1 MHHSG
6 APRRE
11 IVEAYS
17 DLTSLRGAKRR
28 SNPFSP
34 SLWLWMLR
42 GACHRARIRATRWLA
57 TTPSRRAT
65 LSTVVARLDRAIQYS
80 RGVSDRIEKPR
91 RTGYPACAGYDGGLG
106 GAETTSIP
114 VSADLH
120 YRRLTPAAR
129 PMQMRSS
136 KARRAAGARPKRIQA
151 KRVPVRVKK
160 TRQKKTLDVRE
171 VSRISLEGRS
181 VIVAMCV
188 GQLGSLLPHVVV
200 PSILA
205 AFLIP
210 EWHLS
215 GAQAGLLAG
224 SGAAGY
230 MLTVPVLATL
240 TDRIDAR
247 KILIAGS
254 ALSALGTFLFGMFA
268 SGLWSGALFNAVAG
282 VGFAG
287 AYMPGLKALTD
298 RLAPGDSSRAIT
310 LYTSSFSFG
319 VGLSFLVSQLV
330 AESFEWRAA
339 FFVTALGPMV
349 MLLVCFLLRPIEPK
363 PAQGRLLDFAPVFRN
378 TQAMGFILGYGAH
391 CFELYGIRTWLVASW
406 TFVAMRNSDSW
417 ILTPVVVS
425 VLFSLLAMPA
435 SIIGN
440 ELAIKFGRHRAISA
454 VMFSSAVVAL
464 LIGLFAAKS
473 SWFLLPLI
481 VIYAITV
488 PADSGALTSGMT
500 MAANPSY
507 RGATMATH
515 STVGFSLS
523 ALGAWAVGVALD
535 AAGGPLSPSAWM
547 AAFSVLAAGIL
558 LGPVALYW
566 SRKTMAQP

>member
-1 MHHSG
+1 
-6 APRRE
+6 
-11 IVEAYS
+11 
-17 DLTSLRGAKRR
+17 
-28 SNPFSP
+28 
-34 SLWLWMLR
+34 
-42 GACHRARIRATRWLA
+42 
-57 TTPSRRAT
+57 
-65 LSTVVARLDRAIQYS
+65 
-80 RGVSDRIEKPR
+80 
-91 RTGYPACAGYDGGLG
+91 
-106 GAETTSIP
+106 
-114 VSADLH
+114 
-120 YRRLTPAAR
+120 
-129 PMQMRSS
+129 
-136 KARRAAGARPKRIQA
+136 
-151 KRVPVRVKK
+151 
-160 TRQKKTLDVRE
+160 
-171 VSRISLEGRS
+171 
-181 VIVAMCV
+181 MCV

-210 EWHLS
+210 EWHLT

-254 ALSALGTFLFGMFA
+254 ALSALGTLLFGLFA
-268 SGLWSGALFNAVAG
+268 TSLWSGALFNAMAG

-330 AESFEWRAA
+330 AEAWGWRTA
-339 FFVTALGPMV
+339 FLVTAAGPMV
-349 MLLVCFLLRPIEPK
+349 MLSVCLLLRPVKPK
-363 PAQGRLLDFAPVFRN
+363 STQGRLLDFAPVFRN
-378 TQAMGFILGYGAH
+378 TEAMGFVLGYGAH
-391 CFELYGIRTWLVASW
+391 CFELYGIRTWLVAFW
-406 TFVAMRNSDSW
+406 TFVAMKNSQSSV
-417 ILTPVVVS
+417 LTPIVVS
-425 VLFSLLAMPA
+425 VIFSLLAMPA
-435 SIIGN
+435 SILGN
-440 ELAIKFGRHRAISA
+440 EFALRFGRHRAITL
-454 VMFSSAVVAL
+454 VMFSSAAVAL
-464 LIGLFAAKS
+464 LIGAFADHS
-473 SWFLLPLI
+473 PWFLLPLLM
-481 VIYAITV
+481 VYAITV
-488 PADSGALTSGMT
+488 PADSGALTSGMS

-507 RGATMATH
+507 RGATMAMH

-535 AAGGPLSPSAWM
+535 AAGGPLNPSAWM

-566 SRKTMAQP
+566 SRRTLLQP

>member
-1 MHHSG
+1 
-6 APRRE
+6 
-11 IVEAYS
+11 
-17 DLTSLRGAKRR
+17 
-28 SNPFSP
+28 
-34 SLWLWMLR
+34 
-42 GACHRARIRATRWLA
+42 
-57 TTPSRRAT
+57 
-65 LSTVVARLDRAIQYS
+65 
-80 RGVSDRIEKPR
+80 
-91 RTGYPACAGYDGGLG
+91 
-106 GAETTSIP
+106 
-114 VSADLH
+114 
-120 YRRLTPAAR
+120 
-129 PMQMRSS
+129 
-136 KARRAAGARPKRIQA
+136 
-151 KRVPVRVKK
+151 
-160 TRQKKTLDVRE
+160 
-171 VSRISLEGRS
+171 
-181 VIVAMCV
+181 MCV

-254 ALSALGTFLFGMFA
+254 ALSALGTLLFGIFA
-268 SGLWSGALFNAVAG
+268 EGLWSGAFFNAIAG

-298 RLAPGDSSRAIT
+298 RLAPGDSSRAVT

-330 AESFEWRAA
+330 AENWGWRSA
-339 FFVTALGPMV
+339 FLVTAVGPIV
-349 MLLVCFLLRPIEPK
+349 MLSVCFLLRPVEPK

-378 TQAMGFILGYGAH
+378 TDAMGFVLGYGAH
-391 CFELYGIRTWLVASW
+391 CFELYGIRTWLVAFW
-406 TFVAMRNSDSW
+406 TFVAVKNGHSS
-417 ILTPVVVS
+417 IFTPIVVS
-425 VLFSLLAMPA
+425 VVFSLLAMPA
-435 SIIGN
+435 SIFGN
-440 ELAIKFGRHRAISA
+440 ELALRFGRHRAITA
-454 VMFSSAVVAL
+454 VMLSSAVVAL
-464 LIGLFAAKS
+464 LIGVFADKS
-473 SWFLLPLI
+473 PRVLLPLI
-481 VIYAITV
+481 VVYAFTV

-500 MAANPSY
+500 MAADPNY
-507 RGATMATH
+507 RGATMAMH

-523 ALGAWAVGVALD
+523 ALGAWGLGVALD
-535 AAGGPLSPSAWM
+535 AAGGPLNPSAWM

-566 SRKTMAQP
+566 SRRAALQP

>member
-1 MHHSG
+1 
-6 APRRE
+6 
-11 IVEAYS
+11 
-17 DLTSLRGAKRR
+17 
-28 SNPFSP
+28 
-34 SLWLWMLR
+34 
-42 GACHRARIRATRWLA
+42 
-57 TTPSRRAT
+57 
-65 LSTVVARLDRAIQYS
+65 
-80 RGVSDRIEKPR
+80 
-91 RTGYPACAGYDGGLG
+91 
-106 GAETTSIP
+106 
-114 VSADLH
+114 
-120 YRRLTPAAR
+120 
-129 PMQMRSS
+129 
-136 KARRAAGARPKRIQA
+136 
-151 KRVPVRVKK
+151 
-160 TRQKKTLDVRE
+160 
-171 VSRISLEGRS
+171 
-181 VIVAMCV
+181 MCV

-200 PSILA
+200 PSVLA

-215 GAQAGLLAG
+215 AAQAGLLAG

-268 SGLWSGALFNAVAG
+268 SGLWSGALFNAIAG
-282 VGFAG
+282 IGFAG

-330 AESFEWRAA
+330 AESFGWRAA
-339 FFVTALGPMV
+339 FLVTALGPMV
-349 MLLVCFLLRPIEPK
+349 MLLVCFLLRPVEPK
-363 PAQGRLLDFAPVFRN
+363 PVQGRLLDFAPVFRN
-378 TQAMGFILGYGAH
+378 TEAMGFVLGYGAH
-391 CFELYGIRTWLVASW
+391 CFELYGIRTWLVAFW
-406 TFVAMRNSDSW
+406 TFVAIRNSDSSM
-417 ILTPVVVS
+417 LTPIVVS

-440 ELAIKFGRHRAISA
+440 ELAIKFGRHRAITV

-464 LIGLFAAKS
+464 LIGIFADRSA
-473 SWFLLPLI
+473 WLLLPLMLL
-481 VIYAITV
+481 YALTV

-500 MAANPSY
+500 MAASPSY

-535 AAGGPLSPSAWM
+535 AAGGPLSPSGWM

-558 LGPVALYW
+558 LGPAALSW
-566 SRKTMAQP
+566 SRKKAAQP